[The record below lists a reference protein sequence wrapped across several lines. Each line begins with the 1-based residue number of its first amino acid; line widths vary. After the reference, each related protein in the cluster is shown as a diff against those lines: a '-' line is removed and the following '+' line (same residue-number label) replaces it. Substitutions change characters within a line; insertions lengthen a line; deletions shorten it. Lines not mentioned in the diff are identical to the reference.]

1 MLEWRPKPRDTE
13 GAVSEKKVVYVDF
26 RKRRKPSTGGFG
38 GTPRQLFG
46 VFLALLAGEL
56 LVAAALY
63 PRWIA
68 SGFFAP
74 TVIAVA
80 VIATVGLQRLAAR
93 RQIAGLHKRATAQD
107 RSPRGEDDRDGHTL
121 H

>member
-1 MLEWRPKPRDTE
+1 MAPARPDTE
-13 GAVSEKKVVYVDF
+13 GAVSGKRVVYVDF
-26 RKRRKPSTGGFG
+26 RKRRKPSAGGFG

-46 VFLALLAGEL
+46 VFLALLTGEL
-56 LVAAALY
+56 VVAAALY

-80 VIATVGLQRLAAR
+80 VIATVGIQRWVAR
-93 RQIAGLHKRATAQD
+93 RQIAGLHKRATAQTGG
-107 RSPRGEDDRDGHTL
+107 RRGEEDRDGHTL

>member
-1 MLEWRPKPRDTE
+1 MDDK
-13 GAVSEKKVVYVDF
+13 KKVVYVDF
-26 RKRRKPSTGGFG
+26 RKRREPGGGGFG
-38 GTPRQLFG
+38 GSPRQLFAA
-46 VFLALLAGEL
+46 FLAVLAAEL
-56 LVAAALY
+56 IVAAALY

-80 VIATVGLQRLAAR
+80 VAATLGVRRLVTRYQIAYLHKHAAAR
-93 RQIAGLHKRATAQD
+93 DSTSKRD
-107 RSPRGEDDRDGHTL
+107 DGRGGHTL

>member
-1 MLEWRPKPRDTE
+1 MAPARPDTE
-13 GAVSEKKVVYVDF
+13 GAVSGKRVVYVDF
-26 RKRRKPSTGGFG
+26 RKRRKPSAGGFG
-38 GTPRQLFG
+38 GTPRQVFG
-46 VFLALLAGEL
+46 VFLALLTGEL
-56 LVAAALY
+56 VVAAVLY

-80 VIATVGLQRLAAR
+80 VIATVGIQRWVAR
-93 RQIAGLHKRATAQD
+93 RQIAGLHKRATTPTVGQ
-107 RSPRGEDDRDGHTL
+107 RGGEDRDGHTL